1 MADVQEY
8 KCPNCGGA
16 LAFDSGIQKM
26 KCPYCDSEFEM
37 EELQK
42 LDADLDSHENDMN
55 WQAPA
60 GAEWSEGEA
69 DNMRVYICQSCAGEI
84 VADENTGATACPYC
98 GNPVVIKGSFAGDL
112 RPDLIIP
119 FKLDKEAAK
128 RALKKHL
135 TKKVLL
141 PKAFKTENH
150 IDELKGVYVPF
161 WLFDADAAGKANFK
175 ATKVRHWSDKDYN
188 YTETSYYAV
197 HRAGTMGF
205 NAIPVDGSSKMPDD
219 LMESIEPYDLSQSVD
234 FQTAYMAGY
243 LADKYDVGVDASA
256 PRANERIRASME
268 DALRDTVH
276 GFTTVTP
283 ESCQVSLSNGVSHYA
298 LYPVWL
304 LTTTWRDKHYLFA
317 MNGQTGKFVGDL
329 PMNKRAFALW
339 LGGITAG
346 IGALSYLIAYLLH

>member
-1 MADVQEY
+1 MPDVQEY

-37 EELQK
+37 EALQK
-42 LDADLDSHENDMN
+42 LDAGLDSHENDMG

-119 FKLDKEAAK
+119 FKLDKESAK

-161 WLFDADAAGKANFK
+161 WLFDADAAGKANFR
-175 ATKVRHWSDKDYN
+175 ATKVRHWSDSDYN
-188 YTETSYYAV
+188 YTETSYFAV

-219 LMESIEPYDLSQSVD
+219 LMESIEPYDLSQAVD

-243 LADKYDVGVDASA
+243 LADKYDVGMDESA

-268 DALRDTVH
+268 EALRDTVH

-304 LTTTWRDKHYLFA
+304 LTTTWRNKQYLFA

-339 LGGITAG
+339 LGGLTAG
-346 IGALSYLIAYLLH
+346 IGALAYLAAYLLH